1 MKTVVILTMPRSG
14 SSLLAAILHRLGV
27 WMGKEEDLNVGKHL
41 NKYGCYENQSLIALN
56 ENLFFQ
62 SKRLVD
68 HSRRLIDDDGLF
80 ESVVKRNK
88 EKIRDVIRGN
98 ERDLW
103 GFKNPTI
110 IYTLPHFC
118 HLLRNPHY
126 IRLYRDPG
134 SAAHSF
140 LRTARPENWWPE
152 IKHEFSYFTFRE
164 RIIIAFRFL
173 KLLLKK
179 GNLFR
184 NYGLQKKI
192 AEDGY
197 KRIDRFLKDKRYIS
211 IHLDELLH
219 DSEKVIQEII
229 NFLEISPSPE
239 QIRSALNFIRPDLV
253 SN

>member
-14 SSLLAAILHRLGV
+14 SSLLAAVLHRLGV
-27 WMGKEEDLNVGKHL
+27 WMGKEEDLKVGKHL

-68 HSRRLIDDDGLF
+68 HSRRLIDDDGLVK
-80 ESVVKRNK
+80 SVVKRSE
-88 EKIRDVIRGN
+88 EKIRNVFMEN

-110 IYTLPHFC
+110 IYTLPHFY
-118 HLLRNPHY
+118 HLLTNPHY

-134 SAAHSF
+134 STAHSF

-152 IKHEFSYFTFRE
+152 IQHEFSYFTFRE

-179 GNLFR
+179 GNLFK
-184 NYGLQKKI
+184 NYGFQKKI

-197 KRIDRFLKDKRYIS
+197 RRIDRFIKDKRHIS
-211 IHLDELLH
+211 IHLDELLY

-229 NFLEISPSPE
+229 SFLEISPPPE
-239 QIRSALNFIRPDLV
+239 QIQEALNFIRPDLI
-253 SN
+253 SD